1 MSDKEYTDETFIWFL
16 TAVAVA
22 IIVILT
28 LLVVICLLKSS
39 PERELE
45 VIGGAGGS
53 KLRAVAYFNKY
64 WKVTDDDAP
73 KFDSTRREIK
83 KYSFGTLWTKAEI
96 EKAEEDE
103 LKMYSLKEQNT
114 TVASA
119 T

>member
-16 TAVAVA
+16 TAAAVA

-28 LLVVICLLKSS
+28 LVVVVCLLKSS

-53 KLRAVAYFNKY
+53 TLRGVAYFNKY
-64 WKVTDDDAP
+64 WKVTDEDAP

-83 KYSFGTLWTKAEI
+83 KYNFGTLWTKAEI
-96 EKAEEDE
+96 ERAQEDE
-103 LKMYSLKEQNT
+103 LKMYSLQEDNT
-114 TVASA
+114 AVAPA
-119 T
+119 H